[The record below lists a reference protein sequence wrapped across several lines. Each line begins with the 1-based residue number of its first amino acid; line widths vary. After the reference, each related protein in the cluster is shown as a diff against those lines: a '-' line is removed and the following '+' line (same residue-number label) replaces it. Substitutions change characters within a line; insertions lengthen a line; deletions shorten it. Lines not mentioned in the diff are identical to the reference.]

1 MWERW
6 ARSMLSSAAATSL
19 LGLPTCQSIKMK
31 QNAKS
36 SFLLSHV
43 PHVEYFK
50 YPSVPMGGTDIEYF
64 HRTRKFWIHSDDF
77 DCSNQSLPQGKHYL

>member
-6 ARSMLSSAAATSL
+6 ARSMLSNAAATSL
-19 LGLPTCQSIKMK
+19 LELLTCQSIKMK

-43 PHVEYFK
+43 PHFKYFK
-50 YPSVPMGGTDIEYF
+50 YSVSTMGGADKEYF
-64 HRTRKFWIHSDDF
+64 HQTRKFWMDSDDF
-77 DCSNQSLPQGKHYL
+77 D